1 MRKAIIVALM
11 ALALCGCDNTT
22 AVEQKDENAGRFQ
35 CEGGYVYV
43 ITDTKTGVQYLGWQR
58 GYGGG
63 ICVLV
68 DSDGKPMLAEGEDA

>member
-1 MRKAIIVALM
+1 MRKAIIAALM

-22 AVEQKDENAGRFQ
+22 VVEQKDENAGRFQ
-35 CEGGYVYV
+35 CEAGYVYV